1 MQYSK
6 FTSESVCSGHPDK
19 ISDAISD
26 SILDAAYKSDPYSRV
41 AVETLVTKNF
51 VTIAGE
57 VTTSAKLNY
66 TNLARKTIR
75 SLGYT
80 DSRFGFSDQSEIL
93 VKIHTQSPEI
103 SQGVD
108 LDGAG
113 DQGMMFG
120 YACRQTD
127 SLMPLPIEL
136 AHALTGAIDIA
147 RESGV
152 IPYLR
157 PDGKAQVTVS
167 YEKGIP
173 KSLDSIVIAVPHH
186 EKITLPELTHDLYT
200 TVITP
205 ILSKYHFS
213 YAEKDLIVN
222 GTGLWHIPG
231 PASDTG
237 VTGRKIIVDTYGG
250 YARAGGGAFSGKDPT
265 KVDRSGAYAARYLA
279 KNIVAAGLADECEVA
294 LAYFIGALRP
304 VMQEYETFGTA
315 KVSKKKISSFA
326 DNLLDTSVKGII
338 KGLDLRRPIYRQT
351 ASGGHFGR
359 ADFSWEQLQ
368 NSSQNTRNKPHN
380 SQR

>member
-1 MQYSK
+1 MHYPK

-19 ISDAISD
+19 ICDAISD
-26 SILDAAYKSDPYSRV
+26 SILDAAYTSDPHSRV

-57 VTTSAKLNY
+57 VTTTADLDYAAIAK
-66 TNLARKTIR
+66 KTIS

-80 DSRFGFSDQSEIL
+80 DPRPGFNDKSEIV
-93 VKIHTQSPEI
+93 VKVHTQSPEI

-127 SLMPLPIEL
+127 SFMPLPIEL
-136 AHALTGAIDIA
+136 AHAITSSIDLA
-147 RESGV
+147 RESQV

-157 PDGKAQVTVS
+157 PDGKAQVTIT
-167 YEKGIP
+167 YENGIP

-186 EKITLPELTHDLYT
+186 EDTTLRELTHDLYT
-200 TVITP
+200 TVIIP
-205 ILSKYHFS
+205 LLSRYHFS
-213 YAEKDLIVN
+213 FHEKDLIVN

-237 VTGRKIIVDTYGG
+237 VTGRKIVVDTYGG
-250 YARAGGGAFSGKDPT
+250 YARVGGGAFSGKDPT

-279 KNIVAAGLADECEVA
+279 KNIVANGLADECEVA
-294 LAYFIGALRP
+294 LAYFIGAKRP
-304 VMQEYETFGTA
+304 VMQEYETFGTN
-315 KVSKKKISSFA
+315 KVSNKELRNFA
-326 DNLLDTSVKGII
+326 TKLLDTSVKGII
-338 KGLDLRRPIYRQT
+338 EGLALRRPIYRAT
-351 ASGGHFGR
+351 SSGGHFGR
-359 ADFSWEQLQ
+359 TDFPWEKILYLQ
-368 NSSQNTRNKPHN
+368 GPPCPSVAH
-380 SQR
+380 